1 MCVLVLTKVSEIS
14 LRNAKE
20 RGLFDEDEA
29 WRKKLQSIVPAD
41 GVKVKHIKTG
51 EDVLVSRRVI
61 AVFLL
66 MTMAD
71 FSDQIFGFQDVLF
84 ENSNGRLEYSG
95 NNFASALWPGD
106 GKPGLWMNSISR
118 MGAIYSLMVR
128 EEEIFV
134 EKRRQDRGHNE
145 VVADRDE
152 EIELVIPPVFEKC
165 TRVLDAEEHIGGRDL
180 YWEAVCDG
188 SKIGLERAEELL
200 VRCVEKNPF
209 IGEPHVVLGQLYLS
223 RGRFEEGEKEAE
235 KGLTL
240 LLEWGSPWDKR
251 MSWQGWIA
259 WARVLVMKAKE
270 RSWPDSS
277 WGILNLGLVR

>member
-20 RGLFDEDEA
+20 KGLFDEDEA

-118 MGAIYSLMVR
+118 MGAIYSLIVR

-134 EKRRQDRGHNE
+134 EQRKRSGGVGVGIE
-145 VVADRDE
+145 RDE
-152 EIELVIPPVFEKC
+152 DIELVMPPVFENC
-165 TRVLDAEEHIGGRDL
+165 T
-180 YWEAVCDG
+180 
-188 SKIGLERAEELL
+188 K
-200 VRCVEKNPF
+200 
-209 IGEPHVVLGQLYLS
+209 VLG
-223 RGRFEEGEKEAE
+223 A
-235 KGLTL
+235 
-240 LLEWGSPWDKR
+240 
-251 MSWQGWIA
+251 
-259 WARVLVMKAKE
+259 
-270 RSWPDSS
+270 
-277 WGILNLGLVR
+277 